1 MTGPIGRRQF
11 VASAGGTLFCT
22 LAGHKLT
29 SNSHVDI
36 QQLSGGVPVPPQV
49 AAYYRAQAEAEARAG
64 AGGRAGAE
72 GPAPEFV
79 ADTRPK
85 ATATG
90 AVHTYWIKAVKTKWN
105 IVPTHHDGMMDKKVP
120 GKTTFTALAYQPWAP
135 GFAKPLGPPQIPGP
149 LLQAQTGDTI
159 VVNFRNQTGVPV
171 TMHPHGIFYTHDM
184 DGAYKG
190 KYTEPGGFVE
200 NGRTF
205 QYVWEARPGTEGAW
219 LYHDHGP
226 MDPLPVFK
234 GMFGAVI
241 IGKPTDPLPN
251 REFFVFLHAFAPV
264 ATGLAQQ
271 FSCING
277 RAFAGNTPTLRAKVG
292 DTVNWHVFAI
302 DNDFHAFHL
311 HGHRW
316 TENGVVID
324 NRTLGPADVTSFSI
338 VEDNPGRWFYHCHV
352 FSHLHM
358 GMNGWYVVSP

>member
-234 GMFGAVI
+234 GMFGALI
-241 IGKPTDPLPN
+241 IRKPTDPLPN

>member
-29 SNSHVDI
+29 SSSHVNI
-36 QQLSGGVPVPPQV
+36 QELSGGVPVPPKV
-49 AAYYRAQAEAEARAG
+49 AAYYHAQAEAEAQAR
-64 AGGRAGAE
+64 
-72 GPAPEFV
+72 PEFV
-79 ADTRPK
+79 SATTPK
-85 ATATG
+85 AAAG
-90 AVHTYWIKAVKTKWN
+90 AAVHTYWIKAVKTKWN
-105 IVPTHHDGMMDKKVP
+105 IVPTHHDGMMDKRVP

-205 QYVWEARPGTEGAW
+205 QYVWEAREGTEGAW

-234 GMFGAVI
+234 GMFGALI
-241 IGKPTDPLPN
+241 IRKPTDPVPN
-251 REFFVFLHAFAPV
+251 REFFVFLHSFAPL
-264 ATGLAQQ
+264 ATGLQQQ

-277 RAFAGNTPTLRAKVG
+277 RAYAGNTPTLRAKVG

-316 TENGVVID
+316 MENGVVID

>member
-36 QQLSGGVPVPPQV
+36 QQLSGGVPVPPRV
-49 AAYYRAQAEAEARAG
+49 AAYYRAQAGAEARGPAEARAPGG
-64 AGGRAGAE
+64 AG
-72 GPAPEFV
+72 PEFV
-79 ADTRPK
+79 AETRPK

-234 GMFGAVI
+234 GLFGGLI
-241 IGKPTDPLPN
+241 IRKPTDPLPN

>member
-1 MTGPIGRRQF
+1 MSAPIGRRQF

-22 LAGHKLT
+22 LAGHRLT
-29 SNSHVDI
+29 SNSHVNID
-36 QQLSGGVPVPPQV
+36 QLAGGVPVPPRV
-49 AAYYRAQAEAEARAG
+49 AAYYQAQERAEAEAQIVPQYVS
-64 AGGRAGAE
+64 E
-72 GPAPEFV
+72 
-79 ADTRPK
+79 TRPK
-85 ATATG
+85 AAAG
-90 AVHTYWIKAVKTKWN
+90 AAVRTYWIKAVKTKWN

-120 GKTTFTALAYQPWAP
+120 GKTTFTAMAYQPWAP

-226 MDPLPVFK
+226 MDPVPVFK
-234 GMFGAVI
+234 GMFGALI
-241 IGKPTDPLPN
+241 IRKPTDPVPN
-251 REFFVFLHAFAPV
+251 REFFLFLHSFTTL
-264 ATGLAQQ
+264 ATGLEQQ

-277 RAFAGNTPTLRAKVG
+277 RAYAGNTPTLRAKVG
-292 DTVNWHVFAI
+292 DVVNWHVFAI

-316 TENGVVID
+316 TDEAGVVID
-324 NRTLGPADVTSFSI
+324 NHTLGPADVTSFSI

>member
-1 MTGPIGRRQF
+1 MSAPIGRRQF

-29 SNSHVDI
+29 SNSHVDL
-36 QQLSGGVPVPPQV
+36 QQLSSGVPVPPKV
-49 AAYYRAQAEAEARAG
+49 AEYYQQQAEAEATG
-64 AGGRAGAE
+64 LQSK
-72 GPAPEFV
+72 PQFV
-79 ADTRPK
+79 AETRPK
-85 ATATG
+85 DTASG
-90 AVHTYWIKAVKTKWN
+90 AVHTYWIKAVKVKWN

-120 GKTTFTALAYQPWAP
+120 GKTTFTALAYQAWTA
-135 GFAKPLGPPQIPGP
+135 GFAKPFGPPTIPGP
-149 LLQAQTGDTI
+149 LLEAQTGDTI
-159 VVNFRNQTGVPV
+159 IVNFKNETGVPV

-190 KYTEPGGFVE
+190 KYTEPSGFVE
-200 NGRTF
+200 NGRSF
-205 QYVWEARPGTEGAW
+205 QYVWEARAGTEGAW

-226 MDPLPVFK
+226 MDPVPVFK
-234 GMFGAVI
+234 GMFGGLI
-241 IGKPTDPLPN
+241 IRKPTDPVPN
-251 REFFVFLHAFAPV
+251 QEFFVFLHSFTTL
-264 ATGLAQQ
+264 ATNLQQQ

-277 RAFAGNTPTLRAKVG
+277 RAYAGNTPTLRAKVG
-292 DTVNWHVFAI
+292 DLVNWHVFAI

-358 GMNGWYVVSP
+358 GMNGWYVVSA

>member
-1 MTGPIGRRQF
+1 VSAPIGRRQF

-29 SNSHVDI
+29 SDSHVDI
-36 QQLSGGVPVPPQV
+36 QQLSGGVPVPPKV
-49 AAYYRAQAEAEARAG
+49 AAYYQGQAKAEAAA
-64 AGGRAGAE
+64 AAQTQ
-72 GPAPEFV
+72 FV
-79 ADTRPK
+79 SETKPK
-85 ATATG
+85 TASASG

-105 IVPTHHDGMMDKKVP
+105 IVPTHHDGMMDRKVP
-120 GKTTFTALAYQPWAP
+120 GQTTFTALAYQPWAP

-149 LLQAQTGDTI
+149 LLEAQTGDTI

-190 KYTEPGGFVE
+190 KYSEPGGFVE

-234 GMFGAVI
+234 GMFGALI
-241 IGKPTDPLPN
+241 IRKPTDPAPN
-251 REFFVFLHAFAPV
+251 REFFVFLHSFTPL

-277 RAFAGNTPTLRAKVG
+277 RAYAGNTPTLHAKVG
-292 DTVNWHVFAI
+292 DVVNWHVFAI

-316 TENGVVID
+316 IDPNGGVLID
-324 NRTLGPADVTSFSI
+324 NHTLGPADVTSFSF

-358 GMNGWYVVSP
+358 GMNGWYVVTP

>member
-1 MTGPIGRRQF
+1 M
-11 VASAGGTLFCT
+11 
-22 LAGHKLT
+22 
-29 SNSHVDI
+29 
-36 QQLSGGVPVPPQV
+36 
-49 AAYYRAQAEAEARAG
+49 
-64 AGGRAGAE
+64 
-72 GPAPEFV
+72 
-79 ADTRPK
+79 
-85 ATATG
+85 
-90 AVHTYWIKAVKTKWN
+90 
-105 IVPTHHDGMMDKKVP
+105 
-120 GKTTFTALAYQPWAP
+120 AYQPWAP

-205 QYVWEARPGTEGAW
+205 QYVWEARAGTEGAW

-226 MDPLPVFK
+226 MDPVPVFK
-234 GMFGAVI
+234 GMFGGLI
-241 IGKPTDPLPN
+241 IRKPTDPVPDQ
-251 REFFVFLHAFAPV
+251 EFFLFLHSFTTL
-264 ATGLAQQ
+264 ATGLEQQ

-277 RAFAGNTPTLRAKVG
+277 RAYAGNTPTLRAKVG
-292 DTVNWHVFAI
+292 DVVNWHVFAI

-316 TENGVVID
+316 TDESGVVID
-324 NRTLGPADVTSFSI
+324 NHTLGPADVTSFSI

>member
-29 SNSHVDI
+29 SDSHVNI
-36 QQLSGGVPVPPQV
+36 QELSGGVPVPPKV
-49 AAYYRAQAEAEARAG
+49 AAYYHAQAEAEAQAASRA
-64 AGGRAGAE
+64 A
-72 GPAPEFV
+72 FV
-79 ADTRPK
+79 SDTRPRA

-90 AVHTYWIKAVKTKWN
+90 AIQTYWIKAVKTKWN

-190 KYTEPGGFVE
+190 KFTEPGGFVE

-234 GMFGAVI
+234 GMFGGLI
-241 IGKPTDPLPN
+241 IRNPTDPLPN
-251 REFFVFLHAFAPV
+251 EEFFVFLHSFTPL
-264 ATGLAQQ
+264 ATGLNQQ
-271 FSCING
+271 FGCING
-277 RAFAGNTPTLRAKVG
+277 RAYAGNTPTLRAKVG

-324 NRTLGPADVTSFSI
+324 NHTLGPADVTSFSI

>member
-1 MTGPIGRRQF
+1 MPSRSGR
-11 VASAGGTLFCT
+11 
-22 LAGHKLT
+22 
-29 SNSHVDI
+29 
-36 QQLSGGVPVPPQV
+36 
-49 AAYYRAQAEAEARAG
+49 
-64 AGGRAGAE
+64 
-72 GPAPEFV
+72 
-79 ADTRPK
+79 
-85 ATATG
+85 
-90 AVHTYWIKAVKTKWN
+90 
-105 IVPTHHDGMMDKKVP
+105 
-120 GKTTFTALAYQPWAP
+120 
-135 GFAKPLGPPQIPGP
+135 PQIPGP

-184 DGAYKG
+184 DGTYKG

-200 NGRTF
+200 NGKTF

-234 GMFGAVI
+234 GMFGGLI
-241 IGKPTDPLPN
+241 IRKPGDPLPS
-251 REFFVFLHAFAPV
+251 REFFVFLHSFAPL
-264 ATGLAQQ
+264 ATGLEQQ

-277 RAFAGNTPTLRAKVG
+277 RAYAGNTPTFQARVG
-292 DTVNWHVFAI
+292 DTVTWHVFAI

-316 TENGVVID
+316 TEDGTVID
-324 NRTLGPADVTSFSI
+324 NRVLGPADANTFTI

-358 GMNGWYVVSP
+358 GMNGWYIVAP

>member
-1 MTGPIGRRQF
+1 VTGPIGRRQF

-22 LAGHKLT
+22 LAGQRLS

-36 QQLSGGVPVPPQV
+36 QKLSGGVPVPPKV
-49 AAYYRAQAEAEARAG
+49 AAYYDAQSDVH
-64 AGGRAGAE
+64 
-72 GPAPEFV
+72 PDFV
-79 ADTRPK
+79 SDVRPRD

-90 AVHTYWIKAVKTKWN
+90 QVQTYWIKAVRAPKWN
-105 IVPTHHDGMMDKKVP
+105 IVPTHHDGMMDRKVP
-120 GKTTFTALAYQPWAP
+120 GKTTFTALAYQAWAP

-159 VVNFRNQTGVPV
+159 VVNFRNETGVPV

-190 KYTEPGGFVE
+190 KYTEPSGFVE
-200 NGRTF
+200 NGKTF
-205 QYVWEARPGTEGAW
+205 QYVWDARPGTEGAW

-234 GMFGAVI
+234 GMFGGLI
-241 IGKPTDPLPN
+241 IRKPTDPLPN
-251 REFFVFLHAFAPV
+251 REFFVFLHSFAPL
-264 ATGLAQQ
+264 ATGLDQQ

-277 RAFAGNTPTLRAKVG
+277 RAYAGNTPTLHAKVG
-292 DTVNWHVFAI
+292 DTVTWHVVAL

-316 TENGVVID
+316 TEDGVVID
-324 NRTLGPADVTSFSI
+324 NRVLGPADVTSFTI

-358 GMNGWYVVSP
+358 GMNGWYVVAP

>member
-1 MTGPIGRRQF
+1 VSAPIGRRQF

-29 SNSHVDI
+29 SDAHVNI
-36 QQLSGGVPVPPQV
+36 NQLAGGVPVPPRV
-49 AAYYRAQAEAEARAG
+49 AAYYEAQARAETQAQI
-64 AGGRAGAE
+64 E
-72 GPAPEFV
+72 PQFV
-79 ADTRPK
+79 SETRPK
-85 ATATG
+85 AAAG
-90 AVHTYWIKAVKTKWN
+90 AAVRTYWIKAVKTKWN

-149 LLQAQTGDTI
+149 LLEAQTGDTI
-159 VVNFRNQTGVPV
+159 VVNFKNQTGVPV
-171 TMHPHGIFYTHDM
+171 TMHPHGVFYTHDM

-205 QYVWEARPGTEGAW
+205 QYVWEARAGTEGAW

-234 GMFGAVI
+234 GMFGGLI
-241 IGKPTDPLPN
+241 IRKPTDPLPN
-251 REFFVFLHAFAPV
+251 QEFFVFLHSFAPL
-264 ATGLAQQ
+264 ATGLDQQ

-277 RAFAGNTPTLRAKVG
+277 RAYAGNTPTLRAKVG

-316 TENGVVID
+316 TDEAGVVID
-324 NRTLGPADVTSFSI
+324 NHTLGPADVTSFSI

>member
-234 GMFGAVI
+234 GLFGGLI
-241 IGKPTDPLPN
+241 IRKPTDPLPN

>member
-22 LAGHKLT
+22 LAGRKLT
-29 SNSHVDI
+29 SNSPVNI
-36 QQLSGGVPVPPQV
+36 QELSGGVPVPPKV
-49 AAYYRAQAEAEARAG
+49 AAYYHAQAEAEAQAR
-64 AGGRAGAE
+64 
-72 GPAPEFV
+72 PEFV
-79 ADTRPK
+79 SDTAPK
-85 ATATG
+85 AAAG
-90 AVHTYWIKAVKTKWN
+90 AAVRTYWIKAVKTKWN

-205 QYVWEARPGTEGAW
+205 QYVWEAREGTEGAW
-219 LYHDHGP
+219 LYHAHGP

-234 GMFGAVI
+234 GMFGALI
-241 IGKPTDPLPN
+241 IRKPTDPVPN
-251 REFFVFLHAFAPV
+251 REFFVFLHSFAPL
-264 ATGLAQQ
+264 ATGLEQQ

-277 RAFAGNTPTLRAKVG
+277 RAYAGNTPTLRAKVG

-358 GMNGWYVVSP
+358 GMNGWYVDSP

>member
-29 SNSHVDI
+29 SDSHVNI
-36 QQLSGGVPVPPQV
+36 QELSGGVPVPPKV
-49 AAYYRAQAEAEARAG
+49 AAYYHAQAEAETQAASR
-64 AGGRAGAE
+64 
-72 GPAPEFV
+72 PAFV
-79 ADTRPK
+79 SDTRPRA

-90 AVHTYWIKAVKTKWN
+90 AIQTYWIKAVKTKWN

-190 KYTEPGGFVE
+190 KFTEPGGFVE

-234 GMFGAVI
+234 GMFGGLI
-241 IGKPTDPLPN
+241 IRNPTDPLPN
-251 REFFVFLHAFAPV
+251 EEFFVFLHSFTPL
-264 ATGLAQQ
+264 ATGLNQQ
-271 FSCING
+271 FGCING
-277 RAFAGNTPTLRAKVG
+277 RAYAGNTPTLRAKVG

-324 NRTLGPADVTSFSI
+324 NHTLGPADVTSFSI

>member
-1 MTGPIGRRQF
+1 VSAPIGRRQF

-29 SNSHVDI
+29 SDSHVNI
-36 QQLSGGVPVPPQV
+36 EQLAGGVPVPPRV
-49 AAYYRAQAEAEARAG
+49 AAYYEAQARAQTQAQIEPQFVSDTTPRAAAG
-64 AGGRAGAE
+64 A
-72 GPAPEFV
+72 
-79 ADTRPK
+79 
-85 ATATG
+85 
-90 AVHTYWIKAVKTKWN
+90 AVRTYWIKAVKTKWN
-105 IVPTHHDGMMDKKVP
+105 IVPTHQDGMMDRKVP

-149 LLQAQTGDTI
+149 LLEAQTGDTI

-234 GMFGAVI
+234 GMFGGLI
-241 IGKPTDPLPN
+241 IRKPTDPVPN
-251 REFFVFLHAFAPV
+251 EEFFLFLHSFTPL
-264 ATGLAQQ
+264 ATSLEQQ
-271 FSCING
+271 FGCING
-277 RAFAGNTPTLRAKVG
+277 RAYAGNTPTLHAKVG

-316 TENGVVID
+316 TDEAGVVID
-324 NRTLGPADVTSFSI
+324 NHTLGPADVTSFSI

>member
-11 VASAGGTLFCT
+11 VASAGGTLLCT
-22 LAGHKLT
+22 LAGQRLS

-36 QQLSGGVPVPPQV
+36 EKLSDGIPVPPKV
-49 AAYYRAQAEAEARAG
+49 AAYYDTQSDAHAD
-64 AGGRAGAE
+64 
-72 GPAPEFV
+72 FV
-79 ADTRPK
+79 SDVRPRD
-85 ATATG
+85 ATSTG
-90 AVHTYWIKAVKTKWN
+90 QVHTYWIKAVRAPKWN
-105 IVPTHHDGMMDKKVP
+105 IVPTHHDGMMDRKVP
-120 GKTTFTALAYQPWAP
+120 GKTTFTALAYQAWAP
-135 GFAKPLGPPQIPGP
+135 GFAKPVGPPQIPGP

-159 VVNFRNQTGVPV
+159 VVNFRNETGVPV

-190 KYTEPGGFVE
+190 KYTEPSGFVE
-200 NGRTF
+200 NGKTF
-205 QYVWEARPGTEGAW
+205 QYVWDARPGTEGAW

-234 GMFGAVI
+234 GMFGGLI
-241 IGKPTDPLPN
+241 IRKPTDPLPT
-251 REFFVFLHAFAPV
+251 REFFVFLHSFAPL
-264 ATGLAQQ
+264 ATGLDQQ

-277 RAFAGNTPTLRAKVG
+277 RAYAGNTPTFRAKVG
-292 DTVNWHVFAI
+292 DTVTWHVVAI

-316 TENGVVID
+316 TEDGTVID
-324 NRTLGPADVTSFSI
+324 NRVLGPADVDTFTI

>member
-1 MTGPIGRRQF
+1 
-11 VASAGGTLFCT
+11 
-22 LAGHKLT
+22 
-29 SNSHVDI
+29 
-36 QQLSGGVPVPPQV
+36 
-49 AAYYRAQAEAEARAG
+49 
-64 AGGRAGAE
+64 
-72 GPAPEFV
+72 
-79 ADTRPK
+79 
-85 ATATG
+85 
-90 AVHTYWIKAVKTKWN
+90 
-105 IVPTHHDGMMDKKVP
+105 MMDKKVP
-120 GKTTFTALAYQPWAP
+120 GKTTFTALAYQPWSP

-200 NGRTF
+200 NGKTF

-226 MDPLPVFK
+226 MDPVPVFK
-234 GMFGAVI
+234 GMFGGLI
-241 IGKPTDPLPN
+241 IRKPGDPLPS
-251 REFFVFLHAFAPV
+251 REFFVFLHSFAPL
-264 ATGLAQQ
+264 ATGLEQQ

-277 RAFAGNTPTLRAKVG
+277 RAYAGNTPTFQAKVG
-292 DTVNWHVFAI
+292 DTVTWHVFAI

-316 TENGVVID
+316 TEDGTVID
-324 NRTLGPADVTSFSI
+324 NRVLGPADANTFTI

-358 GMNGWYVVSP
+358 GMTGWYVVAP